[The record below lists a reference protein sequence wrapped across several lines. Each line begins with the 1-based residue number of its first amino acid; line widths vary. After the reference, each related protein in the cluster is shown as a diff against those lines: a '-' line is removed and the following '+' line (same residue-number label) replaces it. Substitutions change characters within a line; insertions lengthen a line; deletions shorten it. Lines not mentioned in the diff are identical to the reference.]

1 MNNQPIG
8 VFDSGVGGLS
18 VLRVL
23 QQRLPHEGFIYLA
36 DSAYAPYGLLDAETL
51 ALRCRYIAD
60 FFVKQQVKAIV
71 IACNTATAAM
81 AAVLR
86 EQLTMPIVA
95 LEPAV
100 KPACERTRNGRVGV
114 FATQN
119 TLNSQRYHDL
129 LQTFAMGIEVF
140 ESPCLGFVEQVEKG
154 ELNSE
159 KTQDLVRENLHP
171 MLRQGIDTLV
181 LGCTHYP
188 FLKPVILT
196 VAQEA
201 GSTALII
208 PDTAVAVA
216 KQLQNVLTTQ
226 QLTANQSTINQT
238 KVGQGDDAIR
248 QYYTTAQPA
257 LFSDVFSQLVGRAVC
272 LQQASDTH
280 SEK

>member
-1 MNNQPIG
+1 MRLM
-8 VFDSGVGGLS
+8 VYWM
-18 VLRVL
+18 LR
-23 QQRLPHEGFIYLA
+23 RLR
-36 DSAYAPYGLLDAETL
+36 YAVDILL
-51 ALRCRYIAD
+51 I

-119 TLNSQRYHDL
+119 TLNSQRYRDL

-159 KTQDLVRENLHP
+159 KTQDLVRQNLYP
-171 MLRQGIDTLV
+171 MLRQGVDTLV

-188 FLKPVILT
+188 FLKPVILA
-196 VAQEA
+196 VAQKA

-226 QLTANQSTINQT
+226 QLTANQSITKQSTINQP
-238 KVGQGDDAIR
+238 KVGQGDDGIR
-248 QYYTTAQPA
+248 QYYTTAKPTV
-257 LFSDVFSQLVGRAVC
+257 FSDVFSQLVGCTVR
-272 LQQASDTH
+272 LQQAV
-280 SEK
+280 